1 MANYIKAPDG
11 GFLLKDD
18 QTNIEKD
25 ELNRPVVN
33 LTTAPPQVSDETDGK
48 VLTNDGENVS
58 WSKGL
63 GVTLEFEPVEMPIEP
78 KFVVTDSEKKPIIIT
93 STPISDMDGYVY
105 VNFGFNVLKIS
116 GAWIQKTLYNV
127 ITFENPN
134 IRIESPLLELFSS
147 SGNNAYRFYS
157 EKTGKFISGTFGDK
171 FDNFIGLVA
180 ADCQWMYIVGRGTN
194 ITYAIDLSNVTSDT
208 TSLVFT
214 KKELPLTKNWSDLG
228 FTTGSSAGAH
238 GYAILVAEDFNG
250 FLLGDYGN
258 FATVYSK
265 ETNFPV
271 GDLIATDYGDGG
283 DSPAKVVTISTK
295 EPIGTFATF
304 PDQIDTWQP
313 TVLPFNGKWSD
324 LQYFNYDGIDVFI
337 AADLNSNKFIYTS
350 DGINWKVGELP
361 FAGCIGFGA
370 IPNGIAAFS
379 PNGYGYC
386 FFNPFIKEYDFTHW
400 YSGYPH
406 EVVNSVPLGFFYT

>member
-1 MANYIKAPDG
+1 MSEYIKSPDG

-18 QTNIEKD
+18 QINIEKD

-78 KFVVTDSEKKPIIIT
+78 KFVVEENDLNLPIPFILT
-93 STPISDMDGYVY
+93 NTISNIDGYTY
-105 VNFGFNVLKIS
+105 DGFYFESWEEGGYQSS
-116 GAWIQKTLYNV
+116 GTIYNV
-127 ITFENPN
+127 IAIENPN
-134 IRIESPLLELFSS
+134 LKYFLLLQLISNSS
-147 SGNNAYRFYS
+147 ANRYRFYDTRIS
-157 EKTGKFISGTFGDK
+157 SFIGGTFGDSV
-171 FDNFIGLVA
+171 DTFIGGVYSGNNLIDLVA
-180 ADCQWMYIVGRGTN
+180 VGKDYFYSTN
-194 ITYAIDLSNVTSDT
+194 YSETSSTT
-208 TSLVFT
+208 TSLDFT
-214 KKELPLTKNWSDLG
+214 KKELPVAKNWTSIG
-228 FTTGSSAGAH
+228 YTTGDNQGAPAGR
-238 GYAILVAEDFNG
+238 ILVAKDFNG
-250 FLLGDYGN
+250 FVSWENWPGTWKVN
-258 FATVYSK
+258 
-265 ETNFPV
+265 ETNFPC
-271 GDLIATDYGDGG
+271 GDLIITNFGSGYDGTT
-283 DSPAKVVTISTK
+283 KIVTISSK
-295 EPIGTFATF
+295 EPVGTFASAVN
-304 PDQIDTWQP
+304 IDTWQP

-406 EVVNSVPLGFFYT
+406 EVVNSVPLDFFYT

>member
-1 MANYIKAPDG
+1 MSEYIKSPDG

-18 QTNIEKD
+18 QINIEKD

-48 VLTNDGENVS
+48 VLTNDGEKVG

-78 KFVVTDSEKKPIIIT
+78 KFIITDFEKAPTILT
-93 STPISDMDGYVY
+93 STPIDIDGYFYSGFEFSVFY
-105 VNFGFNVLKIS
+105 VGGVQ
-116 GAWIQKTLYNV
+116 IQKTIYNV
-127 ITFENPN
+127 ITSENPN

-147 SGNNAYRFYS
+147 SDNNVYRFYS
-157 EKTGKFISGTFGDK
+157 DKIGKFISGTFGDK
-171 FDNFIGLVA
+171 FNNFIGLVSE
-180 ADCQWMYIVGRGTN
+180 DCNWMYIVGTGTN
-194 ITYAIDLSNVTSDT
+194 ITYAIDLSNLTSDT

-214 KKELPLTKNWSDLG
+214 KKELPLAKNWSDLG
-228 FTTGSSAGAH
+228 FTIGSSAGAH

-250 FLLGDYGN
+250 FLLGDNGN
-258 FATVYSK
+258 FHTVYSK

-283 DSPAKVVTISTK
+283 DNAAKIVTISTK
-295 EPIGTFATF
+295 EPIGTFATY

-361 FAGCIGFGA
+361 FAGCIGFGV

-406 EVVNSVPLGFFYT
+406 EVVNSVPLDYFYI